1 MNFELIISLLTFIA
15 FVFWVIHKLT
25 QKERT
30 SGFIYFIQ
38 SFFGVLLLVFILRS
52 FLFEPFRIPSSS
64 MRPTLVIGDF
74 VLVNKFIYGLR
85 LPVNHTKVLSLSSPK
100 RGDIIVFRYPLD
112 TSIDYIKRVVGM
124 PGDLVEVKGKNFYV
138 NGKLV
143 SATHTGSKKWS
154 DGRCNEY
161 NSNVF
166 KSDLPEHEHKI
177 MRMQGRMAVREGKW
191 IVPKGKYFVM
201 GDNRDNS
208 RDSRY
213 WGFVPDENIVGKAQA
228 IWMNI
233 DFHGDCGRGIQLERV
248 GGIESNA

>member
-1 MNFELIISLLTFIA
+1 MNFELIITTLTFIA
-15 FVFWVIHKLT
+15 FVFWVLHKLT

-30 SGFIYFIQ
+30 SGFVFFIQ

-74 VLVNKFIYGLR
+74 VLVNKFTYGIR
-85 LPVNHTKVLSLSSPK
+85 LPVSHKKIIDLGSPQ

-112 TSIDYIKRVVGM
+112 TSIDYIKRVVGV
-124 PGDLVEVKGKNFYV
+124 PGDSIEVKGKELYV
-138 NGKLV
+138 NGKIV
-143 SATHTGSKKWS
+143 DSKHAGNKQWY
-154 DGRCNEY
+154 DGRCSEY
-161 NSNVF
+161 NSNIF
-166 KSDLPEHEHKI
+166 DADLPGHKHKI
-177 MRMQGRMAVREGKW
+177 MRMQGRPVMREGKW
-191 IVPKGKYFVM
+191 IVPQGKYFAM

-233 DFHGDCGRGIQLERV
+233 DFHGDCGKGFQLERV
-248 GGIESNA
+248 GGIESNG

>member
-1 MNFELIISLLTFIA
+1 MNFELIITSLTVIA

-30 SGFIYFIQ
+30 SGFVFFIQ

-74 VLVNKFIYGLR
+74 VLVNKFTYGIR
-85 LPVNHTKVLSLSSPK
+85 LPVSHQKIISFNSPQ

-112 TSIDYIKRVVGM
+112 QSIDYIKRVVGV
-124 PGDLVEVKGKNFYV
+124 PGDLVEVKGKELYV
-138 NGKLV
+138 NDKLV
-143 SATHTGSKKWS
+143 DAKHTGSKKWS

-166 KSDLPEHEHKI
+166 QSGLPEHPHKI
-177 MRMQGRMAVREGKW
+177 MRMEGRLAMREGKW
-191 IVPKGKYFVM
+191 LVPQGKYFAM

-213 WGFVPDENIVGKAQA
+213 WGFVSDENIVGKAQA

-233 DFHGDCGRGIQLERV
+233 DFHGDCGRGIQLERI